1 MNKKSVLKKSLEL
14 FELEKIDRDIFS
26 WNGKNVGYKRIFGG
40 QVMAQTLIAAYKT
53 IDVEHFAHSYHSYF
67 LRPGDMDKSIT
78 FTVDRIRDGK
88 SFTTRS
94 VKAIQEGEV
103 IFNCSISFQKREKGL
118 EHQIEMPDVPEPESL
133 KSEQEIREEIL
144 KELNMKKEDMPM
156 FIKQREIEMRPVEHQ
171 NYFKPERMPPYK
183 NTWIKTDGSLPKDQ
197 EIQQAFLLY
206 ISDMGLLG
214 AANNSVGVNFLTKN
228 LQNASLDHAMWFHRK
243 LDLDGWFLYS
253 IDSPVTRNAR
263 GFSRGSIF
271 SSSNN
276 SKDFFRTDFLFIRFK
291 LHSDLHLLT
300 IPSLL

>member
-1 MNKKSVLKKSLEL
+1 MADKPSLNRPLEL
-14 FELEKIDRDIFS
+14 FNLEKVDRDIFS

-53 IDVEHFAHSYHSYF
+53 VNVEHFAHSFHSYF
-67 LRPGDMDKSIT
+67 IRPGNMEKPIT

-94 VKAIQEGEV
+94 VKAIQDGEV

-118 EHQIEMPDVPEPESL
+118 EHQVDMPDIPEPETL
-133 KSEQEIREEIL
+133 KSEQELREDIL
-144 KELNMKKEDMPM
+144 KELKMKKEDMPM
-156 FIKQREIEMRPVEHQ
+156 FFRQQEIEMRPVEKQ

-183 NTWIKTDGSLPKDQ
+183 NTWIKNEGKLPDDQ
-197 EIQQAFLLY
+197 VIQQAFLLY

-243 LDLDGWFLYS
+243 LDLNGWFLYT
-253 IDSPVTRNAR
+253 IESPITRNAR

-271 SSSNN
+271 SRDGKLIASC
-276 SKDFFRTDFLFIRFK
+276 TQEGLIR
-291 LHSDLHLLT
+291 LWDDQ
-300 IPSLL
+300 

>member
-14 FELEKIDRDIFS
+14 FELEKIDRDIFC

-67 LRPGDMDKSIT
+67 LRPGNMDKSIT

-94 VKAIQEGEV
+94 VKAIQEGEA

-144 KELNMKKEDMPM
+144 KELKMKKEDMPM

-183 NTWIKTDGSLPKDQ
+183 NTWIKTDGSLPEDQ
-197 EIQQAFLLY
+197 VIQQAFLLY

-263 GFSRGSIF
+263 GFSRGSIY
-271 SSSNN
+271 
-276 SKDFFRTDFLFIRFK
+276 RTVYRI
-291 LHSDLHLLT
+291 
-300 IPSLL
+300 

>member
-118 EHQIEMPDVPEPESL
+118 EHQIEMP
-133 KSEQEIREEIL
+133 
-144 KELNMKKEDMPM
+144 EDMPM

-171 NYFKPERMPPYK
+171 SYFKPERMPPYK

-197 EIQQAFLLY
+197 VIQQAFLLY

-263 GFSRGSIF
+263 GFSRCSIF
-271 SSSNN
+271 SRDGKLIASC
-276 SKDFFRTDFLFIRFK
+276 TQEGLIR
-291 LHSDLHLLT
+291 LWEN
-300 IPSLL
+300 

>member
-1 MNKKSVLKKSLEL
+1 MAEKSSLNRPLEL
-14 FELEKIDRDIFS
+14 FNLEKVDRDIFS

-53 IDVEHFAHSYHSYF
+53 VNVEHFAHSFHSYF
-67 LRPGDMDKSIT
+67 IRPGNMEKPIT

-94 VKAIQEGEV
+94 VKAIQDGEV

-118 EHQIEMPDVPEPESL
+118 EHQVDMPDVPEPETL
-133 KSEQEIREEIL
+133 KSEQELREDIL
-144 KELNMKKEDMPM
+144 KELKMKKEDMPM
-156 FIKQREIEMRPVEHQ
+156 FFRQQEIEMRPVEKQ

-183 NTWIKTDGSLPKDQ
+183 NTWIKNEGKLPDDQ
-197 EIQQAFLLY
+197 VIQQAFLLY

-243 LDLDGWFLYS
+243 LDLNGWFLYT
-253 IDSPVTRNAR
+253 IESPITRNAR

-271 SSSNN
+271 SRDGKLIASC
-276 SKDFFRTDFLFIRFK
+276 TQEGLIR
-291 LHSDLHLLT
+291 LWDD
-300 IPSLL
+300 

>member
-1 MNKKSVLKKSLEL
+1 MADKPSLNRPLGL
-14 FELEKIDRDIFS
+14 FNLEKIDRDIFS

-53 IDVEHFAHSYHSYF
+53 VNVEHFAHSFHSYF
-67 LRPGDMDKSIT
+67 IRPGNMEKPIT

-94 VKAIQEGEV
+94 VKAIQDGEV

-118 EHQIEMPDVPEPESL
+118 EHQVDMPDVPEPETL
-133 KSEQEIREEIL
+133 KSEQELREDIL
-144 KELNMKKEDMPM
+144 KELKIKKEDMPM
-156 FIKQREIEMRPVEHQ
+156 YFRQQEIEMRPVEKQ

-183 NTWIKTDGSLPKDQ
+183 NTWIKNEGKLPDDQ
-197 EIQQAFLLY
+197 VIQQAFLLY

-243 LDLDGWFLYS
+243 LDLNGWFLYT
-253 IDSPVTRNAR
+253 IESPITRNAR

-271 SSSNN
+271 SRDGKLIASC
-276 SKDFFRTDFLFIRFK
+276 TQEGLIR
-291 LHSDLHLLT
+291 LWDD
-300 IPSLL
+300 

>member
-1 MNKKSVLKKSLEL
+1 MADKPSLNRPLEL
-14 FELEKIDRDIFS
+14 FNLEKVDRDIFS

-53 IDVEHFAHSYHSYF
+53 VNVEHFAHSFHSYF
-67 LRPGDMDKSIT
+67 IRPGDMEKPIT

-94 VKAIQEGEV
+94 VKAIQDGEV

-118 EHQIEMPDVPEPESL
+118 EHQVDMPDVPEPETL
-133 KSEQEIREEIL
+133 KSEQELREDIL
-144 KELNMKKEDMPM
+144 KELKMKKEDMPM
-156 FIKQREIEMRPVEHQ
+156 FFRQQEIEMRPVEKQ

-183 NTWIKTDGSLPKDQ
+183 NTWIKNEGKLPDDQ
-197 EIQQAFLLY
+197 VIQQAFLLY

-243 LDLDGWFLYS
+243 LDLNGWFLYT
-253 IDSPVTRNAR
+253 IESPITRNAR

-271 SSSNN
+271 SRDGKLIASC
-276 SKDFFRTDFLFIRFK
+276 TQEGLIR
-291 LHSDLHLLT
+291 LWDD
-300 IPSLL
+300 

>member
-1 MNKKSVLKKSLEL
+1 MTDKPSLNRPLGL
-14 FELEKIDRDIFS
+14 FNLEKIDRDIFS

-53 IDVEHFAHSYHSYF
+53 VNVEHFAHSFHSYF
-67 LRPGDMDKSIT
+67 IRPGNMEKPIT

-94 VKAIQEGEV
+94 VKAIQDGEV

-118 EHQIEMPDVPEPESL
+118 EHQVDMPDVPEPETL
-133 KSEQEIREEIL
+133 KSEQELREDIL
-144 KELNMKKEDMPM
+144 KELKMKKEDMPM
-156 FIKQREIEMRPVEHQ
+156 FFRQQEIEMRPVEKQ

-183 NTWIKTDGSLPKDQ
+183 NTWIKNEGKLPDDQ
-197 EIQQAFLLY
+197 VIQQAFLLY

-243 LDLDGWFLYS
+243 LDLNGWFLYT
-253 IDSPVTRNAR
+253 IESPITRNAR

-271 SSSNN
+271 SRDGKLIASC
-276 SKDFFRTDFLFIRFK
+276 TQEGLIR
-291 LHSDLHLLT
+291 LWDD
-300 IPSLL
+300 